1 MPSGQHLNV
10 AFYFLRFFVGLKFH
24 FSFGKAFILFKTL
37 FCCPALDSKVFLK
50 IMADKKVN
58 IDDTP
63 PAGKLLISI
72 CKNVVE
78 PCFSSVKVVRRN
90 DLHVDNLCW
99 GIHAVVLLDR
109 WSRTSNRGWEASSNV
124 RTNVVQ
130 WPCRGAYRH
139 LFSVSTSY
147 ECTCASCLAIVFC
160 YALNYVITN
169 VLCFLCIKSFKALN
183 CNVKVHI

>member
-63 PAGKLLISI
+63 PADGVAPPTEDEKPPPTFEQMWFNDPVEGREAQMLALKL
-72 CKNVVE
+72 
-78 PCFSSVKVVRRN
+78 R
-90 DLHVDNLCW
+90 D
-99 GIHAVVLLDR
+99 GVVLRAETNRIYLE
-109 WSRTSNRGWEASSNV
+109 RTGIV
-124 RTNVVQ
+124 TFLLQ
-130 WPCRGAYRH
+130 GLKH
-139 LFSVSTSY
+139 L
-147 ECTCASCLAIVFC
+147 A
-160 YALNYVITN
+160 
-169 VLCFLCIKSFKALN
+169 KA
-183 CNVKVHI
+183 K